1 MFSNRS
7 LRTLVIENLNLL
19 DKVCY
24 CMRII
29 DIQFEYHAENS
40 MILIPDEAPIN
51 YRFVVKSAQEI
62 KNAL

>member
-19 DKVCY
+19 RNDGT
-24 CMRII
+24 CMECIQI
-29 DIQFEYHAENS
+29 EFDYHSDIS
-40 MILIPDEAPIN
+40 MILIPDEAPI
-51 YRFVVKSAQEI
+51 YYAFIVKSAQEI